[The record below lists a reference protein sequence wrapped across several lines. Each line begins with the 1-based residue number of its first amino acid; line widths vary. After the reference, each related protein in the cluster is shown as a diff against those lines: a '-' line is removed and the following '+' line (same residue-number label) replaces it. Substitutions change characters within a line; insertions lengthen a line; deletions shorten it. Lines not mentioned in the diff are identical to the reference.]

1 MDPLHWNAT
10 ANTPE
15 AHCDPQ
21 KGQVRLAGQSYPENA
36 VAFYQPLLQWTQDFL
51 QLEGHTQQSLVV
63 DIDISYFNSST
74 SRALQLLFETLDA
87 AAANGHDVVINW
99 HHHEDN
105 EMSEEYG
112 EDFQEDMTEVT
123 FNILAYDDSR

>member
-1 MDPLHWNAT
+1 MDPLHWSAT

-21 KGQVRLAGQSYPENA
+21 TGRVHLAGQSYPENA
-36 VAFYQPLLQWTQDFL
+36 EALYQPLLQWLQDFL

-74 SRALQLLFETLDA
+74 SRALQILFETLNSA
-87 AAANGHDVVINW
+87 AAKGSDVVINW

-105 EMSEEYG
+105 EMSLEYG
-112 EDFQEDMTEVT
+112 EEFQEDMTALT
-123 FNILAYDDSR
+123 FNILDYDDNR